1 MSALGDQVDEPGED
15 ELRVLEATR
24 QELYESME
32 RTHELI
38 VEARHTLESLSH
50 GAPDDMH

>member
-1 MSALGDQVDEPGED
+1 MSAQGDQVDETGED

-24 QELYESME
+24 QQLNESME

-50 GAPDDMH
+50 GAMSDMR